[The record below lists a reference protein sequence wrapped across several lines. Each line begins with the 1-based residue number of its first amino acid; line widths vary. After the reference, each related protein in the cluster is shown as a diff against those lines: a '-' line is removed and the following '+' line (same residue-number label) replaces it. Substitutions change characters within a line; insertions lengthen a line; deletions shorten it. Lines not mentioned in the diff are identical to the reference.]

1 MIAPALSAADG
12 ELTLAEVRARFD
24 WARRR
29 GHPAWLWPETEVG
42 AWVAALRSI
51 ERVTAGIL
59 AGRTGARLDGDATAI
74 GIAGYTSGM
83 GPLLGYWI
91 EQGVVDASTQAAEVL
106 IRHLRHN
113 RARMAWLTAVASEV
127 VERLTAA
134 GVGVMVTKGIHTSH
148 AYFPEPGTRPLSD
161 IDLRISPEE
170 VGEAERVLTGAGYR
184 PVLVQRNPYKCDWAP
199 AASPTVPRSLS
210 LTHER
215 DPFTLDVHASL
226 NRNFFGVSVVR
237 LEALLARSPAN
248 IWSPCRAAQVPR
260 QPLLLL
266 LLAAHASEGLH
277 GLSLIRLVELTW
289 VIRRD
294 VERGALDWAEAA
306 DAAEEVG
313 ALRFA
318 YPALA
323 LCERLAPGSVPPEIL
338 ARFGARATPAMRRI
352 LDRVAPA
359 TAQRLDRLS
368 IEERFMWAGTPVE
381 RARRLAYALW
391 PAPAGRSVG
400 ELGRIYAR
408 RAWRLAQG
416 RVGR

>member
-1 MIAPALSAADG
+1 
-12 ELTLAEVRARFD
+12 VR
-24 WARRR
+24 
-29 GHPAWLWPETEVG
+29 LE
-42 AWVAALRSI
+42 
-51 ERVTAGIL
+51 
-59 AGRTGARLDGDATAI
+59 GDATAI

-127 VERLTAA
+127 VERLTGA
-134 GVGVMVTKGIHTSH
+134 GVGVMVTKGVHTAH

-170 VGEAERVLTGAGYR
+170 VCEAERVLTGAGYR
-184 PVLVQRNPYKCDWAP
+184 PVLVQRNPYKCDWAQ

-352 LDRVAPA
+352 LDRVTPA

-391 PAPAGRSVG
+391 PAPAGNSVG